1 MSLRR
6 HVTIMP
12 LQDDLILLSYT
23 SAVGPLSAV
32 ERQRRYRERTNA
44 DEARRAQSLA
54 KGRQRW
60 RERVESGKVKS
71 INSITEKEKR
81 YRRKKWAGAKKRYVH
96 IILLPSPGKWPWKS
110 LIKKKFKL

>member
-1 MSLRR
+1 
-6 HVTIMP
+6 MP
-12 LQDDLILLSYT
+12 LQDDLILPSYT

-44 DEARRAQSLA
+44 NEARRALSLA

-71 INSITEKEKR
+71 INSMSEKEKR
-81 YRRKKWAGAKKRYVH
+81 CRRKKWAGAKKRYVH
-96 IILLPSPGKWPWKS
+96 IILLPRQMAVEIFNLKKIYIKFSDDSWP
-110 LIKKKFKL
+110 